1 MKKFIYILNSLLLTL
16 IPTVVIFCSND
27 NITHY
32 QTDTVASTKMIKTT
46 VLIDRSAKK
55 KEEEESLKKK
65 LQEEEERKRQE
76 ERLKEQEKA
85 KVAIKTPVKVVEKVS
100 SLASSDGASDATNDN
115 NNDKIENNNS
125 NNVGGN
131 TTVIINPSEK
141 VYVGSKLSG
150 SMSAYGR
157 DCCSSDPTLQGI
169 TASGYNIK
177 TNGMYYYDAL
187 YGRVR
192 ILASDKNFPLYSII
206 KVNDPIDGEYK
217 AIILDRGDK
226 NIGFDRRFMF
236 DLVVE
241 SQEWARLYYG
251 VHKNINFE
259 ILRLGK

>member
-1 MKKFIYILNSLLLTL
+1 MKKFIYSLNILLLIL
-16 IPTVVIFCSND
+16 IPTVVIVCGKDSTTNYET
-27 NITHY
+27 NTP
-32 QTDTVASTKMIKTT
+32 AATKMIKTT
-46 VLIDRSAKK
+46 VLLDRSAKK
-55 KEEEESLKKK
+55 KEEEEALRKQ
-65 LQEEEERKRQE
+65 QEEEARKKE
-76 ERLKEQEKA
+76 ETRLKEEQAKKA
-85 KVAIKTPVKVVEKVS
+85 VVTPIKVVEKVS
-100 SLASSDGASDATNDN
+100 SLASSGGASDATNDYQT
-115 NNDKIENNNS
+115 DKSDNS
-125 NNVGGN
+125 VGGN

-141 VYVGSKLSG
+141 VFVGSKLSG

-157 DCCSSDPTLQGI
+157 DCCSADPNKQGF

-177 TNGMYYYDAL
+177 ISGMYYPDAT

-226 NIGFDRRFMF
+226 NIGIDRKFMF

-259 ILRLGK
+259 ILRIGK

>member
-1 MKKFIYILNSLLLTL
+1 MKKFIYILNILLLTL

-55 KEEEESLKKK
+55 KEEESLKKK

-115 NNDKIENNNS
+115 NNDKVENS

>member
-1 MKKFIYILNSLLLTL
+1 MKKFIYILNILLLTL

-32 QTDTVASTKMIKTT
+32 QADTVASTKMIKTT

-55 KEEEESLKKK
+55 KEEESLKKK

-100 SLASSDGASDATNDN
+100 SLASSDGASDATNDYN
-115 NNDKIENNNS
+115 NNDKVDN

-157 DCCSSDPTLQGI
+157 DCCSSDPALQGI

-241 SQEWARLYYG
+241 SQDWARLYYG